1 MSTDFQE
8 ATAILGP
15 LVQEHKTRTTYLA
28 GLFAVGGI
36 FSLFGLF
43 AAGRGILA
51 FAKDPSGETLLLG
64 SLTAAPFLVAGAIAL
79 VWAIFRLPQR
89 VALHQGGIYYRDRKG
104 EWAVPWPMLD
114 GVYQKILRV
123 YRAGVEVDVRDVYT
137 IALRD
142 GTKLEVDY
150 HFADIDAFGAALTH
164 NIDRML
170 LPPCQQ
176 AFQAGQP
183 VAFGVVTIDRQGVRA
198 NGKSL
203 SWGEVESFSWKQG
216 ILASDRAFLQIKR
229 TGGLLAW
236 AKLPIEQIKNYSVLM
251 ALASEMTRIT

>member
-1 MSTDFQE
+1 MSTDSHE

-15 LVQEHKTRTTYLA
+15 LIQEHKTRTTYLV
-28 GLFAVGGI
+28 GFFAVGGL

-43 AAGRGILA
+43 AAGRGIYE
-51 FAKDPSGETLLLG
+51 FVKDPSGEKAVLG
-64 SLTAAPFLVAGAIAL
+64 ALMTAPFLLTGVICL
-79 VWAIFRLPQR
+79 VWALLRLPQR
-89 VALHQGGIYYRDRKG
+89 ACLHQGGLYFRNRKG
-104 EWAVPWPMLD
+104 EWAVPWAMID
-114 GVYQKILRV
+114 GIYQKILRV
-123 YRAGVEVDVRDVYT
+123 YRADQEVDVRDVYT

-142 GTKLEVDY
+142 GTMLEVDY
-150 HFADIDAFGAALTH
+150 HFADIDAFGAAMTH
-164 NIDRML
+164 HIERML

-176 AFQAGQP
+176 AFQAGHP
-183 VAFGVVTIDRQGVRA
+183 VPFGVVTIDRQGVHA

-203 SWGEVESFSWKQG
+203 SWGEVESFAWKQG